1 MQLTGHKASVYSLTQ
16 GKEPHLILS
25 GSGDGWVVEWNLNDP
40 ELGKLVAKAEAN
52 IFSLFEN
59 KELIVAGNM
68 NGGVHWIYPNEV
80 EKNKDIAHH
89 KKGVFDIQLFDNHL
103 FTTGGEGIV
112 TKWSIEDRRPLM
124 SLHVAARSLRQMAFS
139 KKRNEI
145 AIGASDTCIYILDA
159 DSLEVKQIL
168 ESAHESSVFTVKF
181 SPDGKYLLSG
191 GRDAHLKVWEIE
203 NNYKRISSQPAHFF
217 TINDIVFHPNGKLFA
232 TASRDKTIKIWELEG
247 VKLLKVLDVVRDG
260 GHVNSV
266 NSLLWTSHNNWLVSG
281 SDDRS
286 LIIWEVDLINNER
299 INNLE
304 K

>member
-1 MQLTGHKASVYSLTQ
+1 MQLTGHKASVYSLAQ

-59 KELIVAGNM
+59 KDLIVAGNM

-89 KKGVFDIQLFDNHL
+89 QKGVFDIQLFDHHL
-103 FTTGGEGIV
+103 FTTGGKGIV
-112 TKWSIEDRRPLM
+112 TKWSIDDRRPVM
-124 SLHVAARSLRQMAFS
+124 SLHLSAHSLRQMAFS
-139 KKRNEI
+139 KKRNEV
-145 AIGASDTCIYILDA
+145 AIGASDKNIYILDA
-159 DSLEVKQIL
+159 TSLEVKKII
-168 ESAHESSVFTVKF
+168 EAAHENSVFTLIY

-191 GRDAHLKVWEIE
+191 GRDAHLKVWEVS
-203 NNYKRISSQPAHFF
+203 NDYHQISTQPAHYF
-217 TINDIVFHPNGKLFA
+217 TINDIVFNPNGKLFA
-232 TASRDKTIKIWELEG
+232 TASRDKTIKIWNAENFQ
-247 VKLLKVLDVVRDG
+247 LLKVLDVARDG

-266 NSLLWTSHNNWLVSG
+266 NSLLWTNHHNWLVSG

-286 LIIWEVDLINNER
+286 LIIWEIEFFN
-299 INNLE
+299 
-304 K
+304 